1 MIICLIEGVNRLKLV
16 IAVVQDKDATN
27 LLQAL
32 VDEGYRATKLS
43 STGGFLREGNTTLFV
58 GCEDYAVNEVLRI
71 VKQVCRTREQTVTPL
86 TPISGSTGESYVPYP
101 VEVTVGGATV
111 FVIDVEKFLRV

>member
-1 MIICLIEGVNRLKLV
+1 MKLV
-16 IAVVQDKDATN
+16 ITIVQDKDGAN

-43 STGGFLREGNTTLFV
+43 STGGFLREGNTTLFI
-58 GCEDYAVNEVLRI
+58 GCENHAVSEVLGI
-71 VKQVCRTREQTVTPL
+71 VKRICRTREQTVTPL

-111 FVIDVEKFLRV
+111 FVVDVEKFIQV

>member
-1 MIICLIEGVNRLKLV
+1 MKLV
-16 IAVVQDKDATN
+16 VTVVQDKDAPD

-32 VDEGYRATKLS
+32 VDTGYRATKLS
-43 STGGFLREGNTTLFV
+43 STGGFLREGNTTLLI
-58 GCEDYAVNEVLRI
+58 GCESGAVGEVLDTI
-71 VKQVCRTREQTVTPL
+71 KQVCRTREQTVTPL

-111 FVIDVEKFLRV
+111 FVLDVERFVQI